1 MQVILVN
8 YTPNT
13 DSIIAAVAGSSAS
26 ESTIKEFWRTLN
38 LKHKYN
44 LLKQLLDPYG
54 GADLKLKCY
63 YLGYCR
69 N

>member
-8 YTPNT
+8 YTPNN
-13 DSIIAAVAGSSAS
+13 DSIIAAVARSSAS

-44 LLKQLLDPYG
+44 LLKQLLDPHG
-54 GADLKLKCY
+54 GADLKPKCY
-63 YLGYCR
+63 CLGYCR